1 MQLSSVA
8 VTKNPSDIDLVG
20 RILSGDMR
28 AMETLMRLHNR
39 MLYRTAHAILRDEA
53 EAEEAVQDA
62 YLKAYRNLATFRGE
76 SKLSTWLVR
85 IVANEALMRRRRNP
99 KPAERADQEPA
110 SEAPGPEEE
119 AERAE
124 ARRLV
129 ESGINALPEGYR
141 TVFVL
146 RGLEEF
152 SVEET
157 ALALGIPDATV
168 RSRYFRARGLL
179 RVWLAGGLDA
189 RLQDAFAFA
198 GARCDR
204 IVQAVLTLL
213 GAAVAATT
221 VTACSEKPPRPDPE
235 AEGADKPLLERTL
248 KQGES
253 GRMSY

>member
-1 MQLSSVA
+1 MQQRSLSVA
-8 VTKNPSDIDLVG
+8 AKPSDIDLVG

-28 AMETLMRLHNR
+28 AMETLMRMHNR
-39 MLYRTAHAILRDEA
+39 MLFRTAHAILRDEA

-76 SKLSTWLVR
+76 SRLSTWLVR

-99 KPAERADQEPA
+99 KPAEPADQESA
-110 SEAPGPEEE
+110 SEAPGPEED

-124 ARRLV
+124 VRRLV
-129 ESGINALPEGYR
+129 EAGINALPDGYR

-157 ALALGIPDATV
+157 ALALGIPHATV

-189 RLQDAFAFA
+189 KLPEAFAFA

-204 IVQAVLTLL
+204 IVRAVLTLV
-213 GAAVAATT
+213 GAAVAATSIA
-221 VTACSEKPPRPDPE
+221 ACSESPPRRDPE
-235 AEGADKPLLERTL
+235 GAAADTPLYERTL